1 MHWTFGAHSCGS
13 SVTSASCRIVPRL
26 GGNHGVRHIRMFAWV
41 LFPVGGCDPR
51 CQSRDPPSRPS
62 HTRWFRDQSWAPA
75 QDERADGWE
84 ERTKSSM
91 LSREATLATGQPAG
105 STAMRWSMFR
115 PTRSAPTDHS
125 SSSCRTCSTPPAIR
139 DSISF
144 RDHPQGRASSIRH
157 CSAPS
162 MALIERMAFVE
173 TWNSWNSSNGLV
185 RLSCCRAACASSAES
200 ARTARP
206 LRNAWFRNPP
216 LRSAG
221 SSHAPDSRIGAL
233 QCWYSGVFGV
243 PNTAAR
249 RTRKPATAL

>member
-1 MHWTFGAHSCGS
+1 MVFAISGCSPGCSFLSVDATLVANPGILRRARRTHAGFVISPGRRLRTNALMAGEKGPSHRCCPGRRRLRQASRPGPRRCAGACCVRLAARQRTTRPALAG
-13 SVTSASCRIVPRL
+13 RVPR
-26 GGNHGVRHIRMFAWV
+26 
-41 LFPVGGCDPR
+41 PR
-51 CQSRDPPSRPS
+51 RS
-62 HTRWFRDQSWAPA
+62 
-75 QDERADGWE
+75 G
-84 ERTKSSM
+84 
-91 LSREATLATGQPAG
+91 
-105 STAMRWSMFR
+105 
-115 PTRSAPTDHS
+115 TRSHFAT
-125 SSSCRTCSTPPAIR
+125 I
-139 DSISF
+139 F
-144 RDHPQGRASSIRH
+144 KGASSIRH
-157 CSAPS
+157 CSALS